1 MPKFQGENFYKNR
14 AIVEEIKK
22 LASRKGCTISQI
34 ALAWVAA
41 QGMIAIPGTTK
52 APRLEEN
59 WASRNIDLTEDEK
72 REMRRIVDAAK
83 PHGNRYSPAHQ
94 ALVGH

>member
-1 MPKFQGENFYKNR
+1 MAVQ
-14 AIVEEIKK
+14 
-22 LASRKGCTISQI
+22 KGCTLTQI

-52 APRLEEN
+52 PKRLEEN
-59 WASRNIDLTEDEK
+59 WASRDIVLTEDDK
-72 REMRRIVDAAK
+72 KEMRKIIDSAK
-83 PHGNRYSPAHQ
+83 PHGNRYSAKNQ

>member
-1 MPKFQGENFYKNR
+1 MD
-14 AIVEEIKK
+14 EIKR
-22 LASRKGCTISQI
+22 LAIQKGCTVAQI

-52 APRLEEN
+52 TKRLEEN
-59 WASRNIDLTEDEK
+59 WASRDIVLTDDEK
-72 REMRRIVDAAK
+72 KEMRKLIDSVK
-83 PHGNRYSPAHQ
+83 PHGNRYSEKNQ